1 MIADETDAVNKLSF
15 MQPSSVKC
23 KWTVVKLN
31 VQCLVRLDESNENF
45 KSVNIKPSAYFHCD
59 LYRDIWSFMM
69 CICQEHLF
77 KQISNYSKEKFCQI
91 VIHFCEKVRWWLK
104 TVLNI

>member
-1 MIADETDAVNKLSF
+1 MIADETDASNKLSF
-15 MQPSSVKC
+15 MQLSSVKC

-31 VQCLVRLDESNENF
+31 VLVRLDESNENF

-69 CICQEHLF
+69 CICWEHLF
-77 KQISNYSKEKFCQI
+77 EQISKYLKEKFCQI
-91 VIHFCEKVRWWLK
+91 VIHFCEKVRWRLK